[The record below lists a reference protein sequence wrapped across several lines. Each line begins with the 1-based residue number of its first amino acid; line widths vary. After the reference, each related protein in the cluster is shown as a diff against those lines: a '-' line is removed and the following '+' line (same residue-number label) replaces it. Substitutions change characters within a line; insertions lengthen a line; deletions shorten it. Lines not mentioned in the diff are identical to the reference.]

1 MLMRA
6 AMFGCCLAR
15 VCWRCMSVHHRAMV
29 LSIVTDPEGSSVTKR
44 RCELV
49 LGTAGWAHGCRDA
62 LQGNQAY

>member
-15 VCWRCMSVHHRAMV
+15 VCWRCMIVHHRAMV
-29 LSIVTDPEGSSVTKR
+29 LSIVTDPGGSSVAKR

-49 LGTAGWAHGCRDA
+49 LGTAG
-62 LQGNQAY
+62 